1 MELLAKIVDSFFAIN
16 YSRKNSI
23 VRVWLG
29 YKYVSGIFGSIN
41 DKNNDDDD
49 EVNKMVFWNS
59 W

>member
-23 VRVWLG
+23 VSVWLG
-29 YKYVSGIFGSIN
+29 YKYVSSIFGSIK